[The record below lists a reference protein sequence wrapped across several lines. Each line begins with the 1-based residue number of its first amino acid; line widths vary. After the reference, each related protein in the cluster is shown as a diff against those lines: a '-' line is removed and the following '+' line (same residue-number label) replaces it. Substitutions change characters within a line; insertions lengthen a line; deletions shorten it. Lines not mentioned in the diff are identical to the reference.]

1 MHLRAVGSAAAIA
14 AIWLILGASAWAS
27 KAYWYDVP
35 GVTHAQNKG
44 PIQKR
49 IGPEF
54 DEKPGMPI
62 YLRGTPARYH
72 ILGSIYIDETRL
84 IDSTWRPVE
93 RVAAVHG
100 GTGLILFT
108 PAEKR
113 RYSRVS
119 GDLSEQ
125 LWVWCYR

>member
-1 MHLRAVGSAAAIA
+1 MQRGVGHALAIGAA
-14 AIWLILGASAWAS
+14 WLALSSSAWAS
-27 KAYWYDVP
+27 KAYWYDVS
-35 GVTHAQNKG
+35 GVTRAQSQG
-44 PIQKR
+44 PIVKR

-93 RVAAVHG
+93 RVAAAHG
-100 GTGLILFT
+100 GTGLIRFT
-108 PAEKR
+108 PAEKK
-113 RYSRVS
+113 RYSRVP